1 MEGYVTKD
9 EMWAAVPF
17 GNKFMIIHNGEQ
29 VHVANN
35 LDTAKSFI
43 QKQVKPKPKK
53 AKRFPKP
60 KPGSPSVA
68 AFFKD

>member
-9 EMWAAVPF
+9 GMWAAVPF

-35 LDTAKSFI
+35 IDTAKSFI
-43 QKQVKPKPKK
+43 QKQNKPKK

-60 KPGSPSVA
+60 KPGSSSISV
-68 AFFKD
+68 FFKD